1 MVHVLAPQPA
11 DRGELPLF
19 LNIDG
24 DVGENAPNANPQDV
38 ALVQFML
45 RTIGDRPGG
54 RAVPVAEVLRQVQT
68 TGVMD
73 AQTIAAIRALQST
86 RDPGTV
92 VDGKVSRARGYTY
105 DGVHNYMIV
114 ALNHSMRNRYMD
126 LYPRLDRVPGCPLE
140 VEIAVRD
147 AVVGTNPAG

>member
-1 MVHVLAPQPA
+1 MVHVLAPQPP
-11 DRGELPLF
+11 DRAELPVF

-24 DVGENAPNANPQDV
+24 DVGEGAPNVNPQDI
-38 ALVQFML
+38 ALVQYML

-54 RAVPVAEVLRQVQT
+54 RAIEVADVLRQVEP

-73 AQTIAAIRALQST
+73 DRTIAAIRALQSV

-92 VDGKVSRARGYTY
+92 VDGKVSTARGYTY

-114 ALNHSMRNRYMD
+114 AMNHSMRNRYPD
-126 LYPRLDRVPGCPLE
+126 AFPRLDRVPGCPFMVE
-140 VEIAVRD
+140 VAIRD
-147 AVVGTNPAG
+147 AVLGTNPAS